1 MHSSSASI
9 IISVNT
15 FAISSTWIDTGK
27 KCDTSEYTLKNDI
40 KVQYLYDNIFLYC
53 WIRNFGCLFYTA
65 LRCKKCYRICP
76 FLLQWVTPSGR
87 RWTSPASRG
96 CTWAPTSARLTTAS
110 HQRQGKTLKFR
121 FIVSIATF
129 KHRYLFTNVRADRH
143 DYFKWID
150 KDGRKANS
158 SKTLLYLSGL
168 NMMEGILTKSN
179 WLRFPP
185 SKT

>member
-1 MHSSSASI
+1 MAHSCWSA
-9 IISVNT
+9 
-15 FAISSTWIDTGK
+15 
-27 KCDTSEYTLKNDI
+27 L
-40 KVQYLYDNIFLYC
+40 FL
-53 WIRNFGCLFYTA
+53 F
-65 LRCKKCYRICP
+65 
-76 FLLQWVTPSGR
+76 QWVTPSGR

-129 KHRYLFTNVRADRH
+129 KHPYWFNYWRADKH
-143 DYFKWID
+143 VYFELID

-185 SKT
+185 KPKEAKLNIMGGDLLWYYQQDLDPTIHYITSVNVP